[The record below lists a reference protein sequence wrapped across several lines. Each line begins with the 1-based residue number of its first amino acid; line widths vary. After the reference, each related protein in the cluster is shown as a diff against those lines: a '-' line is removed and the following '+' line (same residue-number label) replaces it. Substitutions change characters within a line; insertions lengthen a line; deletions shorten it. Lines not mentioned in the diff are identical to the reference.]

1 MLFSPSFSSIFNHIV
16 YHCVF
21 IPRVLLEEV
30 LLSDCDVDQR
40 SCWHVLELY
49 PVMAASSQNFR
60 LGVELD
66 KGDLP

>member
-21 IPRVLLEEV
+21 IPRVLL
-30 LLSDCDVDQR
+30 SDCDVDQR

-49 PVMAASSQNFR
+49 PVMAVSSQNFR